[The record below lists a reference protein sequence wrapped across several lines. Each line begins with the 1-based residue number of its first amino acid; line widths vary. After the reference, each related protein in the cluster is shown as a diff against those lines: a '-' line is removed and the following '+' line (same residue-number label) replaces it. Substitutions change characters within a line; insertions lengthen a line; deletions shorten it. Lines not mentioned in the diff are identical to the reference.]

1 MVSGKWSARERLF
14 DQLLMQSGFAVL
26 HVDNRGMGGRGRDF
40 AQAAYHDF
48 GPVQLGDQIAALDQ
62 ALHAYPQLDPKRLGW
77 WGWSWGGSFTLYA
90 LTHNDRFRAGVAV
103 APVADWQDYDSIY
116 TERYLGSPALNDDV
130 YRDDSVV
137 NSAANLK
144 GRLLLV
150 QGTGDDN
157 VHLENSIQFIQKL
170 IDADLPYDLQLYPRK
185 THGIDGD
192 EATTHLFTSHP
203 GTFSDLFGEPA
214 VSHCGR
220 YPDPSPR
227 PRWATLN

>member
-14 DQLLMQSGFAVL
+14 DQVLLENGFAVL

-48 GPVQLGDQIAALDQ
+48 GPVQLGDQMAALDQ
-62 ALHAYPQLDPKRLGW
+62 TLRGYPQLDPRRLGW

-90 LTHNDRFRAGVAV
+90 MTHSDRFRAGVAG

-144 GRLLLV
+144 GRLLLI

-185 THGIDGD
+185 THGIDGA
-192 EATTHLFTSHP
+192 EATTHLFTRILTHFQTYLTSQP
-203 GTFSDLFGEPA
+203 
-214 VSHCGR
+214 
-220 YPDPSPR
+220 
-227 PRWATLN
+227 